1 MSAQSQKKFLKTLL
15 SEIEAKDVEAYRRG
29 IADKQHHNF
38 TLSRRAI
45 RKGIK
50 DYLRD
55 FHPDLTKTQHNAILK
70 ELDPSVKQFIK
81 KVGDNLVTLAAKDAT
96 VSVTRNTLATKMATF
111 EVKQGKSRYDKIY
124 SRYSQELKV
133 LIAQL
138 SRIVGREAKSRE
150 VLNLSHADFEGI
162 IESAVADAVD
172 KAVEEDSVIT
182 RKIAEGFLASRGV
195 DLKVIRSTKTSTM
208 NVSLASSAV
217 NAEDKDASKAR
228 IAKLREALEE
238 ALQELSDNEIL
249 ADLPGSDSF
258 KKIKEKKVIND
269 TLDPFRKIKNVT
281 VTKKKKIKHS
291 KTTTSTKVTGS
302 PKVSVVKAKARRAKA
317 RRKQKAGA
325 ASRPLELLGVFNQ
338 RLPETV
344 RRNMQEPALVN
355 RTGTFADS
363 VKVTEIQRTP
373 QGFPSIGYTYKRD
386 PYDIFEV
393 GSGNPRA
400 TPERD
405 PRILIDKSIREIA
418 AQFAIGRF
426 YTRRV

>member
-81 KVGDNLVTLAAKDAT
+81 KVGNNLVTLAAKDAT

-172 KAVEEDSVIT
+172 KAVEEDSTIT

-195 DLKVIRSTKTSTM
+195 DLKVIRNTKTSTM

-258 KKIKEKKVIND
+258 KKIKEKQVIND
-269 TLDPFRKIKNVT
+269 TLDPFRNIKNVT
-281 VTKKKKIKHS
+281 VSKKKKIKHS
-291 KTTTSTKVTGS
+291 KTKTSTKVTGS
-302 PKVSVVKAKARRAKA
+302 PKVAVVKAKARRAKA

-325 ASRPLELLGVFNQ
+325 ASMPLELLGVFNQ

>member
-15 SEIEAKDVEAYRRG
+15 SEIEAKDVEAYRRAT
-29 IADKQHHNF
+29 ADKQHHNF

-55 FHPDLTKTQHNAILK
+55 FHPELTKTQHNAILK
-70 ELDPSVKQFIK
+70 QLDPSVKQFIK
-81 KVGDNLVTLAAKDAT
+81 KVGDNLVTLAAKDDT
-96 VSVTRNTLATKMATF
+96 VSVTRNTLATKQATF
-111 EVKQGKSRYDKIY
+111 EVKQGKSRYDKVY
-124 SRYSQELKV
+124 SRYSQELKT
-133 LIAQL
+133 LIGQL
-138 SRIVGREAKSRE
+138 SIVVGREAKSRE

-162 IESAVADAVD
+162 IESAVADALD
-172 KAVEEDSVIT
+172 KAVEEDGLIT
-182 RKIAEGFLASRGV
+182 QKMAEGFLAERGV
-195 DLKVIRSTKTSTM
+195 DLKVIRDTKTSTM

-217 NAEDKDASKAR
+217 NAADKDASKAR
-228 IAKLREALEE
+228 IAKLRQALEE
-238 ALQELSDNEIL
+238 ALQELSDNGIL

-258 KKIKEKKVIND
+258 KKIKEKEVIND
-269 TLDPFRKIKNVT
+269 ILDPFRRIKNVT
-281 VTKKKKIKHS
+281 VSKKNKIKHS
-291 KTTTSTKVTGS
+291 KTNTSQKVTGS
-302 PKVSVVKAKARRAKA
+302 PKVAVVKAKARRAKA

-355 RTGTFADS
+355 RTGTFASS
-363 VKVTEIQRTP
+363 VKVTEIQKTP
-373 QGFPSIGYTYKRD
+373 KGFPSIGYTYKRD
-386 PYDIFEV
+386 PYEVFEV
-393 GSGNPRA
+393 GSGNTRA

>member
-325 ASRPLELLGVFNQ
+325 ASMPLELLGVFNQ